1 MKIGVLI
8 RAEKQLENYVN
19 KHGLDYNSGLSYVRN
34 VTGGNAFLEWEQE
47 TENGNNIE
55 ISMTIESN
63 EIVKIEEKRTV
74 MMNLKI

>member
-1 MKIGVLI
+1 MKIESLM

-19 KHGLDYNSGLSYVRN
+19 KRGLDYDRGISYVRN

-47 TENGNNIE
+47 MENGDNVE
-55 ISMTIESN
+55 VSMTIESN
-63 EIVKIEEKRTV
+63 EIIKIEEKRTV

>member
-1 MKIGVLI
+1 MKIEALI

-19 KHGLDYNSGLSYVRN
+19 KHGLDYNSGVSYVRN

-47 TENGNNIE
+47 MENGDDVE

-63 EIVKIEEKRTV
+63 EIVKIEEKRTT
-74 MMNLKI
+74 MINLKI